1 MAVFRINKTNGYS
14 VMSNTHFRDR
24 RMSLKAKGLLSLM
37 LSLPDDW
44 DYTEE
49 GLTQLSCDGLASV
62 RAGLKE
68 LEQFGFLRRAKIT
81 NARGQFQGME
91 YNIYENP
98 FGWENNEP
106 YVDDNRNNKK
116 PFSENPITE
125 KPITEKPIAE
135 NRIQLNTNIS
145 NTKEYITNEL
155 STNKRF
161 TRPSVEDVAEYCRE
175 HSLNVD
181 AKRFVDYYNSNG
193 WRVGR
198 NPMKDWKA
206 TCRNWSRTDEKPK
219 GKLKSKP
226 TYDINDIQARSE
238 SGADIEKLLEE
249 LG

>member
-1 MAVFRINKTNGYS
+1 MIHSFDSEIAKEYGLVEAILLQNFAFWIAKNEANERNYYDGRYWTYNS
-14 VMSNTHFRDR
+14 V
-24 RMSLKAKGLLSLM
+24 KAF
-37 LSLPDDW
+37 
-44 DYTEE
+44 
-49 GLTQLSCDGLASV
+49 Q
-62 RAGLKE
+62 E
-68 LEQFGFLRRAKIT
+68 LFPYITTKQLRRALDHIIDEGLIIT
-81 NARGQFQGME
+81 GNYNADR
-91 YNIYENP
+91 YNRTLWYAL
-98 FGWENNEP
+98 
-106 YVDDNRNNKK
+106 
-116 PFSENPITE
+116 TE
-125 KPITEKPIAE
+125 KGKCIFPIGQMDFTKKANGFAPEGKCI
-135 NRIQLNTNIS
+135 NTDNKQQII
-145 NTKEYITNEL
+145 NTDNNSKV
-155 STNKRF
+155 F

-226 TYDINDIQARSE
+226 TYDINSIQARSE

>member
-1 MAVFRINKTNGYS
+1 MIHSFDSDIAKQYGLVEAILLQNFAFWIAKNEANERNYFDGRYWTYNS
-14 VMSNTHFRDR
+14 V
-24 RMSLKAKGLLSLM
+24 KAF
-37 LSLPDDW
+37 
-44 DYTEE
+44 
-49 GLTQLSCDGLASV
+49 Q
-62 RAGLKE
+62 E
-68 LEQFGFLRRAKIT
+68 LFPYITTKQLRRALDHIIAEGLIIT
-81 NARGQFQGME
+81 GNYNADR
-91 YNIYENP
+91 YNRTLWYAL
-98 FGWENNEP
+98 
-106 YVDDNRNNKK
+106 
-116 PFSENPITE
+116 TE
-125 KPITEKPIAE
+125 KGKCIFPIGQMDVPEKANGFAPE
-135 NRIQLNTNIS
+135 GKCTNTDNKQQII
-145 NTKEYITNEL
+145 NTDNNSKV
-155 STNKRF
+155 F

-206 TCRNWSRTDEKPK
+206 TCRNWSRTDDKPK